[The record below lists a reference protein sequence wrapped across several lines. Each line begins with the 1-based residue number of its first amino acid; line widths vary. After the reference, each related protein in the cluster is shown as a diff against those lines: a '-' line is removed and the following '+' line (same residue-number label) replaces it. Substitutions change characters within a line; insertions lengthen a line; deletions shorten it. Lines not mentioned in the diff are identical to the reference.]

1 MENWNPA
8 IVFAVGH
15 SMHLERIARA
25 AVARPKSDTTVR
37 GPTPRVALAHALV
50 ALAIW
55 IAPSQL
61 AAPL

>member
-1 MENWNPA
+1 
-8 IVFAVGH
+8 
-15 SMHLERIARA
+15 MHLERIARA